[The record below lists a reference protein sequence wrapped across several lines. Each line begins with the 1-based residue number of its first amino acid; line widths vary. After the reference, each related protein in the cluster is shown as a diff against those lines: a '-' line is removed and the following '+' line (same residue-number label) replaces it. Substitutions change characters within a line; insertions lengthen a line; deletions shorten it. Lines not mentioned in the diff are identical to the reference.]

1 MEKVRK
7 FLEELKN
14 DPKAVERLRAEVPK
28 SFEEFLKLLAAEAKK
43 LGHEVSESELGAF
56 YADALKERAAKS
68 DAAEKIVSEADDELG
83 AVAGGEEAGSAEAL
97 GWCLKKSEF
106 LHPALP
112 FDGPDAQGAGSGN
125 CVDGSF
131 LMEEASVGGCG
142 AQSHYYCVFGLQYI

>member
-83 AVAGGEEAGSAEAL
+83 AVAGGEEAGSAEASTL
-97 GWCLKKSEF
+97 RYSPSARF
-106 LHPALP
+106 TAL
-112 FDGPDAQGAGSGN
+112 FTLFRYQVSAGI
-125 CVDGSF
+125 VI
-131 LMEEASVGGCG
+131 LRLRA
-142 AQSHYYCVFGLQYI
+142 